1 MKIWRSVVRRLDGW
15 TTWGGPG
22 VADEAEAF
30 LQGRLLEQMR
40 ACGAGGQTPPW
51 MWLNAVA
58 HGDTQVLEALAAPSS
73 DKVPAVSSWRV
84 ARAVVARELLD
95 RSGGDPAVIRR
106 LQQCALVP
114 LEEWFTDLGGMSPA
128 RLTDIGVH
136 ELRLA
141 TT

>member
-1 MKIWRSVVRRLDGW
+1 MNLWRFVVKCLDGW
-15 TTWGGPG
+15 TTWGGSG

-30 LQGRLLEQMR
+30 LQGRLLEQVR
-40 ACGAGGQTPPW
+40 AAGAGGQAPPW

-58 HGDTQVLEALAAPSS
+58 HGDKHVLEDLAAPS
-73 DKVPAVSSWRV
+73 AANQQAANSWRA

-95 RSGGDPAVIRR
+95 RSGGEPAMIRT
-106 LQQCALVP
+106 LQHRVLIP
-114 LEEWFTDLGGMSPA
+114 LEERFTDLGHLTPA

-141 TT
+141 TA

>member
-1 MKIWRSVVRRLDGW
+1 MNLWRSVLKRLDGW

-58 HGDTQVLEALAAPSS
+58 HGDRQVLEGLAAPSAENL
-73 DKVPAVSSWRV
+73 PAVSNWRS

-95 RSGGDPAVIRR
+95 RSGGDPAAIRR
-106 LQQCALVP
+106 LQHRALIP
-114 LEEWFTDLGGMSPA
+114 LEERCTDLAPMSPA
-128 RLTDIGVH
+128 RLSDIGVH

-141 TT
+141 TA

>member
-1 MKIWRSVVRRLDGW
+1 MNLWRSIVKRLDGW
-15 TTWGGPG
+15 TTWGGSG

-51 MWLNAVA
+51 MWLNGVA
-58 HGDTQVLEALAAPSS
+58 HGDREILEGLAAPSA
-73 DKVPAVSSWRV
+73 DTVPAVSSWRA

-95 RSGGDPAVIRR
+95 RSGGDLAAIRG
-106 LQQCALVP
+106 LQQRALIP
-114 LEEWFTDLGGMSPA
+114 LEERFTDLDGMSPA
-128 RLTDIGVH
+128 RLTDIVVH
-136 ELRLA
+136 ELRWA